1 MEIRSR
7 EELPEQKRRAQA
19 TLHFRSTK
27 KLFQLPQKGLPS
39 NSKTRQ
45 QHAEEIV
52 LVLDLLRVLELQSFV
67 FLNATKPKAQE
78 TWPPARK
85 SKSKPSSLREELPQR
100 LLLLEE
106 LYQSMEAAISL
117 LRIRHEICTFS
128 TVAAAVESSTQRR
141 FLRSHLAQMKHI
153 LPDALQ
159 VEEYLSWDAE
169 SQSSRRD
176 LRVTLHPISKEE
188 TTSVHRHR
196 SPKKK
201 LSDMVVRRKEF
212 SRRLLDFFRKHKETD
227 VDVPQASM
235 LGGVTAACERELPE
249 PLPAHVEHV
258 QKQDEA
264 CTSLE
269 DKVILNDCEETL
281 DADECEGAPLPIAFN
296 LNQLKKYPRSPTKI
310 PQQQQFP
317 SVPLHDS
324 MKHLPPVFKPHF
336 SAKRQSGVVNSD
348 SSKAG
353 ENNARISGGVEA
365 TPQFSVMDCKLATP
379 DRARLDSSKEATL
392 VAVSDAFLSQIK
404 TPANVL
410 SSVTAKPCGN
420 ASRALLF
427 NSPAGESIRRPEV
440 SPCVDG
446 VRTPKRIKLTCAHN
460 KARPSEQ
467 ATPPTVSR
475 VFSSPS
481 NTPANDLSSGT
492 KKSRGNVSNFLPFNS
507 PIQKNKAVVSP
518 LQEDGM
524 QTPKCEKLV
533 QGIAKFGSS
542 EQRTPHAVSDAFRSP
557 IQTPVSELSSVAKKP
572 SGKMSRVLGNVSRA
586 LPFNS
591 PTGKRKQGPDYSSH
605 EDRTMQTANCVKL
618 TELQPVNFI
627 QDKFQT
633 SHLEKVHLADGSC
646 ATNFVDL
653 TSLDGADKL
662 SASDVEILKCL
673 PQDLLNDVQA
683 KEKKQLQDLQSG
695 VAEKRRRQ
703 QLVAGLPKL
712 FNMVRLIF
720 QSGNRSV
727 FTCKDLTKM
736 VLSSHPDITD
746 QGEIME
752 QLQLLVE
759 LAPEWISVDH
769 SSNGDSLYRINKNAD
784 MRAVSR
790 ALVGAN

>member
-1 MEIRSR
+1 MELRSR
-7 EELPEQKRRAQA
+7 EQLPEQKRHAQA

-27 KLFQLPQKGLPS
+27 KILQLQQKGLPS

-45 QHAEEIV
+45 QLEE
-52 LVLDLLRVLELQSFV
+52 
-67 FLNATKPKAQE
+67 TKPKAQE
-78 TWPPARK
+78 TWPPAHK
-85 SKSKPSSLREELPQR
+85 SKSKPSSLKEELPQK

-106 LYQSMEAAISL
+106 LYQSMEAAINL
-117 LRIRHEICTFS
+117 LRIRHKICTFS

-176 LRVTLHPISKEE
+176 LRVTLHPISKKE
-188 TTSVHRHR
+188 TTSVHNHR

-201 LSDMVVRRKEF
+201 LPDMIVRRKEF
-212 SRRLLDFFRKHKETD
+212 RRRLLDFFRQHKETD

-235 LGGVTAACERELPE
+235 LSEVTAPCERELPE

-264 CTSLE
+264 CTSLD
-269 DKVILNDCEETL
+269 DKVMLNDCDETL

-310 PQQQQFP
+310 PQQQRYP

-336 SAKRQSGVVNSD
+336 SAKRQLGVVNSD

-353 ENNARISGGVEA
+353 ENNVRISGGVKA
-365 TPQFSVMDCKLATP
+365 TPHFSVMNCKLATP
-379 DRARLDSSKEATL
+379 DRARLDSPKEATL
-392 VAVSDAFLSQIK
+392 VAVSDAFLSEVK

-427 NSPAGESIRRPEV
+427 NSPTGKSIRRPEG

-446 VRTPKRIKLTCAHN
+446 VRTPKRMKLTCAHD
-460 KARPSEQ
+460 KARPSEK

-475 VFSSPS
+475 AFSSPS
-481 NTPANDLSSGT
+481 NTPPANDLSSVT
-492 KKSRGNVSNFLPFNS
+492 NKSSGNVSKFLQFNS
-507 PIQKNKAVVSP
+507 PIGKNKALVPP

-524 QTPKCEKLV
+524 ETPKYEKLV

-542 EQRTPHAVSDAFRSP
+542 VHKTPYAVPDAFHSP

-591 PTGKRKQGPDYSSH
+591 PIGKRKQGPDYSSH

-633 SHLEKVHLADGSC
+633 SNLEKVHLADGSC

-653 TSLDGADKL
+653 TSSDGTDKL

-673 PQDLLNDVQA
+673 PQELLNDVQA
-683 KEKKQLQDLQSG
+683 KERKQVQDLQSG

-759 LAPEWISVDH
+759 LAPEWISVDC

-790 ALVGAN
+790 ALVGANESL